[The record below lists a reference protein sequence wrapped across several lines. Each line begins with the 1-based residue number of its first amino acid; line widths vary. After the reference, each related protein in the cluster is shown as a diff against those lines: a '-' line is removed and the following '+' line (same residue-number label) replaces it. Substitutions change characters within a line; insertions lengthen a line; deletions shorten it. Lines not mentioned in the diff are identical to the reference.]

1 MSHACNSEERRLI
14 QGKDNYDSD
23 NYEEGVRGRDEAEST
38 GLPADTSVS
47 FYVDMGVPTL
57 ELNSP
62 GNDLIAP

>member
-23 NYEEGVRGRDEAEST
+23 NYEEGVRGRDEAKST

-57 ELNSP
+57 ELNPP